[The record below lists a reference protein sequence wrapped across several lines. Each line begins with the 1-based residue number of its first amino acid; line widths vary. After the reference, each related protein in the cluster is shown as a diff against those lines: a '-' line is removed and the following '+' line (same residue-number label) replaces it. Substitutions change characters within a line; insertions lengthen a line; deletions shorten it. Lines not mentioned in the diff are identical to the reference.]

1 MDVLQQEESL
11 SVQTSEVGRGQRVVT
26 LDDPKRRNAMT
37 RDMGMALRDTFD
49 ALGEDPTLR
58 VVVVTGTPPAFSA
71 GGDLGML
78 EELGRKTRDEGFDA
92 TQTMLEF
99 YDLFL
104 SIMRLPVPVV
114 GAINGHAV
122 GAGACI
128 ALATDLRVIAS
139 SCKFGLNF
147 ARLGLHPGMGG
158 TWLLPKAVGAQRAAE
173 LLYTGR
179 LASGEEMC
187 RYGAALE
194 ALPAEQVLP
203 RALELASEIARSSP
217 VVCRQLKR
225 SMQGER
231 GLTDQLA
238 VEAQCQAVNYG
249 TEDLQEGLRAIRA
262 RRMPE
267 FG

>member
-1 MDVLQQEESL
+1 
-11 SVQTSEVGRGQRVVT
+11 
-26 LDDPKRRNAMT
+26 
-37 RDMGMALRDTFD
+37 
-49 ALGEDPTLR
+49 
-58 VVVVTGTPPAFSA
+58 
-71 GGDLGML
+71 ML
-78 EELGRKTRDEGFDA
+78 EELGRKTRDQGFDA

-128 ALATDLRVIAS
+128 ALATDLRVISS

-187 RYGAALE
+187 QYGAALE

-203 RALELASEIARSSP
+203 RALELASEIAMSSP

-231 GLTDQLA
+231 GLSEQLA

-267 FG
+267 FD